1 MLVKGLK
8 YMALGCRDVNT
19 YTILALWRIKS
30 IPETIQMGRAFAN
43 TDENTDDGGRKSH
56 KIRFTLNY

>member
-1 MLVKGLK
+1 
-8 YMALGCRDVNT
+8 MALGCRDVNT